1 MKKTV
6 LIVDDSTFAY
16 EELKALL
23 VEMDFD
29 VIGYCRSGEE
39 AIETCKNLC
48 PDLVTMDYV
57 LPGMDGIDTCQEI
70 LKQNPEIKVILV
82 SSMAYDEMEQKGF
95 EAGASSFVYKPIKK
109 KWLVKALL
117 EAFEE

>member
-16 EELKALL
+16 EELKAMLID
-23 VEMDFD
+23 MDFD
-29 VIGYCRSGEE
+29 VIGYCRTGED
-39 AIETCKNLC
+39 AIVSCSDLH

-70 LKQNPEIKVILV
+70 LKLNPDIKIILV
-82 SSMAYDEMEQKGF
+82 SSMAYDETEQRGI
-95 EAGASSFVYKPIKK
+95 EAGASAFVYKPIKK

-117 EAFEE
+117 DAFEE

>member
-16 EELKALL
+16 EELKAMLID
-23 VEMDFD
+23 MDFD
-29 VIGYCRSGEE
+29 VIGYCRTGED
-39 AIETCKNLC
+39 AVASCSDLH

-70 LKQNPEIKVILV
+70 LKRNPDIKIILV
-82 SSMAYDEMEQKGF
+82 SSMAYDETEQRGI
-95 EAGASSFVYKPIKK
+95 EAGASAFVYKPIKK

-117 EAFEE
+117 DAFEE

>member
-16 EELKALL
+16 EELKAML
-23 VEMDFD
+23 VDMDFD
-29 VIGYCRSGEE
+29 VTGYCRTGEDAVE
-39 AIETCKNLC
+39 ACGRLH

-57 LPGMDGIDTCQEI
+57 LPGMDGIETCQEI
-70 LKQNPEIKVILV
+70 LKQHPDIKIIIV
-82 SSMAYDEMEQKGF
+82 SSMAYDEMEQRGT
-95 EAGASSFVYKPIKK
+95 EAGASAFVYKPIKK

-117 EAFEE
+117 DAFEE